1 VTVAAGPPR
10 AQEQRGRLRLLTR
23 AGRAGKNPRAP
34 LYICVR
40 KVYSYY
46 MNATHYD
53 ASIGLRLV
61 TACGKSLHGW
71 ANISR
76 RKPIVVELRDKNQ
89 VTCKRCLKKI

>member
-1 VTVAAGPPR
+1 
-10 AQEQRGRLRLLTR
+10 
-23 AGRAGKNPRAP
+23 
-34 LYICVR
+34 
-40 KVYSYY
+40 

-61 TACGKSLHGW
+61 TARGKSLHGW